1 MLCCGGDIITGGGP
15 GLMQA
20 ANEGAR
26 EVQGEER
33 VKRLM
38 DWTAAQMLRPGFELD
53 NARDIKIPQCV
64 DNAEQAIAIFR
75 EHHARWQAAQGKQ
88 P

>member
-33 VKRLM
+33 VQR
-38 DWTAAQMLRPGFELD
+38 FELA
-53 NARDIKIPQCV
+53 NAGDIKIPQYV
-64 DNAEQAIAIFR
+64 DYAAQAIAIVR

>member
-1 MLCCGGDIITGGGP
+1 MLCCGCDIITGGGP

-33 VKRLM
+33 VQR
-38 DWTAAQMLRPGFELD
+38 FELA
-53 NARDIKIPQCV
+53 NAGDIKIPQCV
-64 DNAEQAIAIFR
+64 DNAEQAIAIVR
-75 EHHARWQAAQGKQ
+75 EHHARWQAAQGNL

>member
-1 MLCCGGDIITGGGP
+1 MLCCGCDIITGGGP

-33 VKRLM
+33 VQR
-38 DWTAAQMLRPGFELD
+38 FELA
-53 NARDIKIPQCV
+53 NAGDIKIPQYV
-64 DNAEQAIAIFR
+64 DYASQAIAIFR